1 MKKKQDFDPFAPAN
15 RVNRVEV
22 SPFLFSRVVSKIE
35 SRREEKSHREVMGWK
50 SAMTGRPLITG
61 LRAQG
66 VSSSLQFTWIF
77 TALLV
82 VFLEV
87 IVIRGALQGP
97 LTGEVAGAEWM
108 GVFLNQT
115 EQLYDH
121 EN

>member
-22 SPFLFSRVVSKIE
+22 SPFVFSRVVSKIE
-35 SRREEKSHREVMGWK
+35 SKREEKSYREELGWK
-50 SAMTGRPLITG
+50 GAMLGSGAKSVG
-61 LRAQG
+61 L
-66 VSSSLQFTWIF
+66 SLNVTWIF
-77 TALLV
+77 AALVV

-87 IVIRGALQGP
+87 MVIRGALQGP
-97 LTGEVAGAEWM
+97 NTGDIASAELM
-108 GVFLNQT
+108 GDFLNQT

>member
-1 MKKKQDFDPFAPAN
+1 MKKKQDFDPFGPAN

-50 SAMTGRPLITG
+50 GAMTGR
-61 LRAQG
+61 RAQG
-66 VSSSLQFTWIF
+66 VSTSRQFTWIF

-97 LTGEVAGAEWM
+97 RSGELAGAEWM